1 MATAVWWRI
10 LPTPPLRF
18 AFAERTVAG
27 LYVPYIQIFKVVS
40 LGVESMWLWLTW
52 YPKRLCSIQ
61 VVFIALDRCINTT
74 RLSSVHG
81 GMQRKVNYSEQVFM
95 HVSTPT
101 SSGIGIQ
108 KLCPAS
114 VLAHISSLAEF
125 ISWWTATAIGW
136 WKRLPTTPIRFPS
149 TEWSVGGLQV
159 AYLRAM
165 IQSGDSNMN
174 QCGFEM

>member
-1 MATAVWWRI
+1 MAAWRKT
-10 LPTPPLRF
+10 LPTPPLRV
-18 AFAERTVAG
+18 AFAERTVDG
-27 LYVPYIQIFKVVS
+27 SYVPYVQIFKVVS
-40 LGVESMWLWLTW
+40 PGVESLWLWLIW
-52 YPKRLCSIQ
+52 ESKRLSNIQ

-74 RLSSVHG
+74 RLSSDHG

-125 ISWWTATAIGW
+125 ISWWSATAIAMSAGW

-149 TEWSVGGLQV
+149 TEWSIGGLQV

-165 IQSGDSNMN
+165 IDPKWWV
-174 QCGFEM
+174 